1 MSYFFLAAL
10 SAVISL
16 LSAFVIQINSLVWS
30 GMLITGVVGIGVC
43 ALAFFV
49 LGLKDEIYQR
59 KPDMTKKLNP
69 GETWMRNRETGEAV
83 LVTEVDAFM
92 TRYQNID
99 CDGEVQ
105 TSKLAQ
111 HFEVLDEMPAD
122 AEPA

>member
-49 LGLKDEIYQR
+49 LVLKDRDLPKETCEVR
-59 KPDMTKKLNP
+59 KAT
-69 GETWMRNRETGEAV
+69 
-83 LVTEVDAFM
+83 
-92 TRYQNID
+92 
-99 CDGEVQ
+99 
-105 TSKLAQ
+105 
-111 HFEVLDEMPAD
+111 
-122 AEPA
+122 